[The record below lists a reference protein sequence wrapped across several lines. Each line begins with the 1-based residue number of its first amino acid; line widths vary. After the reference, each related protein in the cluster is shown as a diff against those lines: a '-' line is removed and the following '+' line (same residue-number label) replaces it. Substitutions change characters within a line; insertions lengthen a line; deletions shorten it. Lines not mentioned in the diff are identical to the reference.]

1 MVQDSCN
8 LSCSDI
14 SINTGGD
21 VYVNGTVD
29 DEVQLKREEHRKCL
43 ITIGMSW
50 SVFRKTKRINFIDS
64 NNADPTYFH
73 IRC

>member
-1 MVQDSCN
+1 MVQVSCN

-29 DEVQLKREEHRKCL
+29 DEVQLKRGGASE
-43 ITIGMSW
+43 MSHNNW
-50 SVFRKTKRINFIDS
+50 HVMAGFHKSKRINL
-64 NNADPTYFH
+64 
-73 IRC
+73 